1 MIKIITEDANNA
13 LVPDTDS
20 PLTISSQVAL
30 NLEGEWN
37 AIRGYDLLLQ
47 YFKDLDDKE
56 SVAHIEEIISDEKNH
71 AELLR
76 GIMLKYDGEI
86 PVAED

>member
-1 MIKIITEDANNA
+1 MIKIITEDANSA
-13 LVPDTDS
+13 LVPDADS
-20 PLTISSQVAL
+20 PLTIASQIAL

-47 YFKDLDDKE
+47 YFKDLGDEE
-56 SVAHIEEIISDEKNH
+56 SAAHVEEIVSDEKNH

-76 GIMLKYDGEI
+76 GIMLKYDGDI